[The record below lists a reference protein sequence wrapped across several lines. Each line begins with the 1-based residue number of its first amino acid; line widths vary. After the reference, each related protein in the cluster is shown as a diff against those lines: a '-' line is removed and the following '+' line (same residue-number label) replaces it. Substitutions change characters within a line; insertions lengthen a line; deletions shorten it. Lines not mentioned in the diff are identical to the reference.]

1 MINDTDESRRNS
13 GQWVKI
19 VLIVL
24 CVVLALSLFLNKGQG
39 KSTKTVDSMQV
50 ENGDVQEE
58 IAALRQ
64 EVNTL
69 RQELQQQK
77 TGKRTVEPREQT
89 VPVRTQTAPAG
100 PREQAVATSRNVAP
114 TETQTASAAQQSA
127 AVNANDVTLA
137 RYSHDWLDYDAT
149 VAFKNNT
156 NSTITHLSGR
166 IIYYD
171 MKGNMLDYLDFSK
184 PVSIDPGMVKS
195 ISLKGYGHNE
205 DYAYYKSETSYTKP
219 DRKYKVSFVLKSY
232 RTR

>member
-58 IAALRQ
+58 IAALRH

-127 AVNANDVTLA
+127 AVNADDVTLA
-137 RYSHDWLDYDAT
+137 KYSHDWLDYDAT

-205 DYAYYKSETSYTKP
+205 DYAYYKSEASYTTP
-219 DRKYKVSFVLKSY
+219 DRKYKVAFVLKSY
-232 RTR
+232 KTR